1 MGATSR
7 FIVRWGIIGG
17 LALGGITLLVGP
29 QRVMACIDQL
39 REEANSVVEHLVDDP
54 IALRRQ
60 LDMLAREYPTRI
72 AEVRGEIARLNQQLE
87 QFVRDEKISIRVV
100 ELTTVD
106 LEVLRD
112 LVENAETTTRPNGR
126 ATVRFDGV
134 RYDLDGAYS
143 EGRRIRTVKSNYED
157 RLASD
162 RRQMQLMGEQKIRLE
177 SILEK
182 IEHEHETYRAQLWQ
196 LDREIDAIERNDHI
210 IAMVEQQQETL
221 SGFDRLGS
229 AGNLNQVRARL
240 AEIRTVQESTII
252 ALTDVGAGTDYETR
266 ARFDTSGQIFEDP
279 FTQMVEETTVEDIQD
294 NGPYALLD

>member
-1 MGATSR
+1 
-7 FIVRWGIIGG
+7 
-17 LALGGITLLVGP
+17 
-29 QRVMACIDQL
+29 
-39 REEANSVVEHLVDDP
+39 
-54 IALRRQ
+54 
-60 LDMLAREYPTRI
+60 
-72 AEVRGEIARLNQQLE
+72 
-87 QFVRDEKISIRVV
+87 
-100 ELTTVD
+100 

-143 EGRRIRTVKSNYED
+143 EGRMIRTVKSNYED